1 MDYPITSSVTSGL
14 VALAE
19 TGSTNQDLLALA
31 ESENHPEFFT
41 LTTEF
46 QSAGRGRLDRKW
58 QAESGSSVMASLLL
72 RPSFSKS
79 TGVGWLS
86 LMMAEAIRSA
96 LAELG
101 LNSKIKWP
109 NDVLVDGKKIS
120 GVLAEANSDLS
131 AVVVGFGINVNQT
144 LQELPTTTAT
154 SLLASGASSLDRDQL
169 LAQTITHFKQL
180 YRELAA
186 AGGDAI
192 SSGLHSKILA
202 ASATVGELV
211 EVSFPDGTFAV
222 GEAVNIDERGRLEV
236 KTSSKTLLVSA
247 GDVLHLRSAK
257 QEN

>member
-1 MDYPITSSVTSGL
+1 MEYPITSSATSGL
-14 VALAE
+14 LALPE

-46 QSAGRGRLDRKW
+46 QSAGRGRLDRSW
-58 QAESGSSVMASLLL
+58 QAASGSSVMASVLL
-72 RPSFSKS
+72 RPRFSKS
-79 TGVGWLS
+79 TAIGWLS
-86 LMMAEAIRSA
+86 LLMAEAIRSA
-96 LAELG
+96 LAERG
-101 LNSKIKWP
+101 LNPKIKWP

-180 YRELAA
+180 YLELAA

-192 SSGLHSKILA
+192 SSGLHRKILA

>member
-1 MDYPITSSVTSGL
+1 MDYTITSSVTSGL

-19 TGSTNQDLLALA
+19 TGTTNQDLLALA
-31 ESENHPEFFT
+31 ESDNHPEFFT

-131 AVVVGFGINVNQT
+131 AVVVGFGINVNQS
-144 LQELPTTTAT
+144 LEQLPTTTAT
-154 SLLASGASSLDRDQL
+154 SLLVSGASSLDRDQV
-169 LAQTITHFKQL
+169 LAKTITNFKLL
-180 YRELAA
+180 YLELANA
-186 AGGDAI
+186 DGDALK
-192 SSGLHSKILA
+192 SGLRSKILS

-211 EVSFPDGTFAV
+211 EVSFPDGHSAV
-222 GEAVNIDERGRLEV
+222 GEAVDIDEQGRLEV
-236 KTSSKTLLVSA
+236 KTSTKTLLVSA

>member
-1 MDYPITSSVTSGL
+1 
-14 VALAE
+14 
-19 TGSTNQDLLALA
+19 
-31 ESENHPEFFT
+31 
-41 LTTEF
+41 
-46 QSAGRGRLDRKW
+46 
-58 QAESGSSVMASLLL
+58 
-72 RPSFSKS
+72 
-79 TGVGWLS
+79 
-86 LMMAEAIRSA
+86 
-96 LAELG
+96 
-101 LNSKIKWP
+101 
-109 NDVLVDGKKIS
+109 
-120 GVLAEANSDLS
+120 
-131 AVVVGFGINVNQT
+131 VVVGFGINVNQT

-180 YRELAA
+180 YLELAA
-186 AGGDAI
+186 TGGDAI